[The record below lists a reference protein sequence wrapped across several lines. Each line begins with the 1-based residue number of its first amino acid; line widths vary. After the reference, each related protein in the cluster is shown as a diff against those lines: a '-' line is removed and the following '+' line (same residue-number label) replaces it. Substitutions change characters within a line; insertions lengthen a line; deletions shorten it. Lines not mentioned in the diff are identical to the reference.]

1 MSDFSYL
8 IPLKIYS
15 YEFEEIREV
24 ERENTLDDEQMKRA
38 VYSDVVA
45 SLSESATVLDA
56 YYEITKTED
65 GAYVTVTLEAEEII

>member
-1 MSDFSYL
+1 
-8 IPLKIYS
+8 
-15 YEFEEIREV
+15 
-24 ERENTLDDEQMKRA
+24 MKRA

-45 SLSESATVLDA
+45 SLSESATVVDA